1 MKSSAEFS
9 PSVIFCKNARSTLR
23 KLWKEIEQLQS
34 FSVLSL
40 AAGFVLPF
48 DNLSAKV
55 LAVPP
60 ENTDVQY
67 DQPRCACEHRGSA
80 GLSFPEISWTRQAT
94 EPSTGITFPGVL
106 DNIFDEENNNS
117 SFASEVLVGTGSRSM
132 KVIKIKSFSVYAF
145 GLYVHPDSICEK
157 LGPKYASV
165 PVNELN
171 NRPDFYEDL
180 LRNLQ
185 KNFFL

>member
-1 MKSSAEFS
+1 MG
-9 PSVIFCKNARSTLR
+9 IRST
-23 KLWKEIEQLQS
+23 
-34 FSVLSL
+34 
-40 AAGFVLPF
+40 
-48 DNLSAKV
+48 KV

-145 GLYVHPDSICEK
+145 GLFSVMFVIFIYLFSLALSCLDVHPDSICEK

-180 LRNLQ
+180 LRYI
-185 KNFFL
+185 F